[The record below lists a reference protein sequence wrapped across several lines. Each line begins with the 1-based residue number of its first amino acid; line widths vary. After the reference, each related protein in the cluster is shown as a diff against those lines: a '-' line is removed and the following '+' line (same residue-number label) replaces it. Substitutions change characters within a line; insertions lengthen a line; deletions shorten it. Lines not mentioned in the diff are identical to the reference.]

1 MNMHTRPMILALFL
15 ALPPVTSLAADE
27 GHHHD
32 QHDMEQMHGG
42 VGTTL
47 GQPGNAHEIT
57 RTVTITV
64 DDSLR
69 YSPDSIT
76 VKPGETV
83 RFFIKNEGGM
93 THEMVIGSM
102 DELRAHAEMMRN
114 MPDMK
119 HTGPNMASIKPGK
132 RSAIIWRFDKPGTA
146 YFGCLISGHLEG
158 GMVGRINIE

>member
-1 MNMHTRPMILALFL
+1 MHTRPMILALFL
-15 ALPPVTSLAADE
+15 VLPPVTSLAAGE

-76 VKPGETV
+76 VKPGASEIIAFKYIRIVGESSTIRTLTFSFKRCSSV
-83 RFFIKNEGGM
+83 F
-93 THEMVIGSM
+93 GS
-102 DELRAHAEMMRN
+102 
-114 MPDMK
+114 
-119 HTGPNMASIKPGK
+119 
-132 RSAIIWRFDKPGTA
+132 
-146 YFGCLISGHLEG
+146 
-158 GMVGRINIE
+158 